1 MKSLV
6 SGVVI
11 ALAVAGMALLWASGE
26 QSGWEKRS
34 LESALEPSAARPLGA
49 RTLATQRGVPAE
61 ESVNPSTN
69 QEVLERLSERV
80 AALEAR
86 LAQIEADDAPRL
98 SAVEVSEETASIDS
112 QMTGKSDDS
121 PPSDRPWFH
130 GASLEKLGFTP
141 GEVERIR
148 ETWEYTVMEG
158 LELETERLRNG
169 ENGWWAAVRD
179 RDWIEGQA
187 REALGDSGYD
197 AMLYAGGSRNRV
209 ILSEVIGASPGA
221 AAGIEAGD
229 ELIRYDGQRV
239 FHPRTLKQLTTSG
252 EAGEMVE
259 VQVRRRGQPV
269 RIFMPRGPI
278 GARIVAENRAP
289 LR

>member
-1 MKSLV
+1 M
-6 SGVVI
+6 I
-11 ALAVAGMALLWASGE
+11 ALAVAVMALFWASSE
-26 QSGWEKRS
+26 QSGWETR
-34 LESALEPSAARPLGA
+34 LGESRPEPLAARSGDARILGV
-49 RTLATQRGVPAE
+49 QRGAPAE
-61 ESVNPSTN
+61 RSADPSVNE
-69 QEVLERLSERV
+69 EVLERLIERV
-80 AALEAR
+80 SALEAR
-86 LAQIEADDAPRL
+86 LAQLEADGADSR
-98 SAVEVSEETASIDS
+98 SALELSEEMVTSDS
-112 QMTGKSDDS
+112 GVTGKSDAS
-121 PPSDRPWFH
+121 RPSERPWFH

-158 LELETERLRNG
+158 LELETDRLRNG
-169 ENGWWAAVRD
+169 EKGWWAAVRD
-179 RDWIEGQA
+179 RDWVEAQA

-209 ILSEVIGASPGA
+209 ILSAVIGASPGA
-221 AAGIEAGD
+221 VAGIEAGD
-229 ELIRYDGQRV
+229 ELISYDGQRV

-259 VQVRRRGQPV
+259 VRIRRGGQPV

-278 GARIVAENRAP
+278 GARIVSENRVP

>member
-1 MKSLV
+1 MKTLA

-11 ALAVAGMALLWASGE
+11 ALAVAGVALFWASRE
-26 QSGWEKRS
+26 QSGWAERS
-34 LESALEPSAARPLGA
+34 GESRLEPSDARSLDA
-49 RTLATQRGVPAE
+49 RTPTAHRGEVAERSAHPAVDAE
-61 ESVNPSTN
+61 L
-69 QEVLERLSERV
+69 LERLIERV

-86 LAQIEADDAPRL
+86 LSQLEDEGAAPL
-98 SAVEVSEETASIDS
+98 SALELPEVTASIDS
-112 QMTGKSDDS
+112 PVTGKDDAS
-121 PPSDRPWFH
+121 LPSERPWFH
-130 GASLEKLGFTP
+130 GASLEKLGFTA

-158 LELETERLRNG
+158 LELETDRLRNG
-169 ENGWWAAVRD
+169 EKGWWAAVRD
-179 RDWIEGQA
+179 QDWIEAQA

-229 ELIRYDGQRV
+229 ELISYDGQRV
-239 FHPRTLKQLTTSG
+239 FHPRTLKQLTTRG
-252 EAGEMVE
+252 EAGEVVE
-259 VQVRRRGQPV
+259 VRVRRRGQPV

-278 GARIVAENRAP
+278 GARIVAESRAP